1 MTTTLLARLRR
12 PAAPPAPVLDAPWG
26 VRRWVGW
33 VLSNR
38 AWTRHHL
45 VSYARMARAR
55 RANPGLVFQGPC
67 FIGNDVRFEVREG
80 YGRLVVGPFVH
91 IGPHARL
98 RAHEGT
104 LRIGAK
110 TVIGIRNTINTWID
124 IEIGQT
130 CIFADDIYVCD
141 FDHVTDSLDVPIK
154 DQGIVK
160 SPVRVGDDVWVA
172 TKCVII
178 RGTDV
183 GDQSVLAAG
192 TIARGVYP
200 PRSIVAGVPGR
211 VVRTRGADEV
221 AGRPPAPTTKG

>member
-1 MTTTLLARLRR
+1 
-12 PAAPPAPVLDAPWG
+12 
-26 VRRWVGW
+26 
-33 VLSNR
+33 
-38 AWTRHHL
+38 
-45 VSYARMARAR
+45 MARAR
-55 RANPGLVFQGPC
+55 ATNPGLVFQGPC

-91 IGPHARL
+91 IGPPARL

-104 LRIGAK
+104 LRIGGK

-124 IEIGQT
+124 IEIGKA

-141 FDHVTDSLDVPIK
+141 FDHITDSLDVPIK

-183 GDQSVLAAG
+183 GPHSVLAAG

-200 PRSIVAGVPGR
+200 ARSIVAGVPGR
-211 VVRTRGADEV
+211 VVRTRGDDA
-221 AGRPPAPTTKG
+221 TTKG

>member
-1 MTTTLLARLRR
+1 MTTALLGRLRR
-12 PAAPPAPVLDAPWG
+12 GVARDRSPDAPWT
-26 VRRWVGW
+26 VRRWVAW
-33 VLSNR
+33 IVTNR

-45 VSYARMARAR
+45 VSYVRMARAR
-55 RANPGLVFQGPC
+55 ATNPGLVFQGPC

-124 IEIGQT
+124 IEIGEA

-141 FDHVTDSLDVPIK
+141 FDHITDSLDVPIK

-183 GDQSVLAAG
+183 GPHSVLAAG

-200 PRSIVAGVPGR
+200 ARSIVAGVPGR
-211 VVRTRGADEV
+211 VVRTRGRDAT
-221 AGRPPAPTTKG
+221 AKG